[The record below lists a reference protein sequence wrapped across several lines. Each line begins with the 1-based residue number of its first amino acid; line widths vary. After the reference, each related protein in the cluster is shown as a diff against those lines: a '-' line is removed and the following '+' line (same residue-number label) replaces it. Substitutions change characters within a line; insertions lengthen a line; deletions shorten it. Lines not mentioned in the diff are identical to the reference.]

1 MQTFLIPTISLV
13 FYYGSTK
20 WSLKLR
26 RAQVQNTSISE
37 RVFRI
42 PKVLS
47 KEGGSNRRRR
57 EHIQDGLKKQL
68 KHLQPISFP

>member
-1 MQTFLIPTISLV
+1 MQKFLIPTISLV
-13 FYYGSTK
+13 FYYGSTN

-26 RAQVQNTSISE
+26 KVQQVQNISE

-47 KEGGSNRRRR
+47 KEVGSNRRRR
-57 EHIQDGLKKQL
+57 EHI
-68 KHLQPISFP
+68 